1 MKKPLLILLFF
12 CVSIPVF
19 SQYKRMKKNR
29 SDYKDSCYHFMIVGF
44 ALEGDLPYGD
54 MSNRYGG
61 NFSAGMPILYKT
73 TKNLIFG
80 VEGNYFFSNNVRE
93 NSLDN
98 MYNSSSPPTI
108 TDGNGNPASVRVNER
123 GFTLYGVIGGVI
135 NKLGKNKNSGLLL
148 YAGLGYM
155 QHQIH
160 IADIG
165 RSLPQINGDLKKGYD
180 RLTGG
185 FATEQ
190 FIGYMFLAKNR
201 LANCFAGFTFQE
213 GFTTGLRGYQYDL
226 MAPDTKKRIDIL
238 IGLRIGWMLPLYKK
252 APKEFYYN

>member
-1 MKKPLLILLFF
+1 MKKQLLIILIFF
-12 CVSIPVF
+12 VSIASGF
-19 SQYKRMKKNR
+19 AQRERMRFNR
-29 SDYKDSCYHFMIVGF
+29 TEYKDSCHHFIIVGVDI
-44 ALEGDLPYGD
+44 AGELPAAD
-54 MSNRYGG
+54 MAKRFGG

-73 TKNLIFG
+73 SKNLIIG
-80 VEGNYFFSNNVRE
+80 VEGNYFFSGNVKE
-93 NSLDN
+93 NSLEN
-98 MYNSSSPPTI
+98 MYNSANTI
-108 TDGNGNPASVRVNER
+108 TDANGNPASVRVNER
-123 GFTLYGVIGGVI
+123 GFTLYGVIGTVI

-148 YAGLGYM
+148 YLGGGYM

-165 RSLPQINGDLKKGYD
+165 RSLPQIFGDLKKGYD

-201 LANCFAGFTFQE
+201 LANCYGGFTFQE
-213 GFTTGLRGYQYDL
+213 GFTTGLRGYQYDT
-226 MAPDTKKRIDIL
+226 MTSDNKRRLDIL
-238 IGLRIGWMLPLYKK
+238 VGLRIGWMLPLYKK

>member
-1 MKKPLLILLFF
+1 MKRLLLILSLF
-12 CVSIPVF
+12 CVSIPAF
-19 SQYKRMKKNR
+19 SQYKRMKMNR
-29 SDYKDSCYHFMIVGF
+29 NEFKDSCHHFLIVGI
-44 ALEGDLPYGD
+44 AVEGDIPSGD
-54 MSNRYGG
+54 LSARFGG
-61 NFSAGMPILYKT
+61 NFSVGVPVFYKT
-73 TKNLIFG
+73 SKNLIIG

-98 MYNSSSPPTI
+98 MYNAQNTI

-123 GFTLYGVIGGVI
+123 GFTLYGVVGGVI

-165 RSLPQINGDLKKGYD
+165 RSLPQIAGDLKKGYD

-201 LANCFAGFTFQE
+201 LANCYVGFTFQE
-213 GFTTGLRGYQYDL
+213 GFTTGLRGYQYDT
-226 MAPDTKKRIDIL
+226 MAPDNKRRIDIL
-238 IGLRIGWMLPLYKK
+238 TGIRFGWMLPLYKK

>member
-1 MKKPLLILLFF
+1 MKQPFLILSLFF
-12 CVSIPVF
+12 VSITAF
-19 SQYKRMKKNR
+19 AQRQKMRANR
-29 SDYKDSCYHFMIVGF
+29 TEYKDSCHHFIIVGV

-54 MSNRYGG
+54 LSKRYGG
-61 NFSAGMPILYKT
+61 NFSVGMPILYKT
-73 TKNLIFG
+73 SKNLIIG
-80 VEGNYFFSNNVRE
+80 VEGNYFFSGNVKE
-93 NSLDN
+93 NSLEN
-98 MYNSSSPPTI
+98 MYNNSDPPTI

-123 GFTLYGVIGGVI
+123 GFTLYGVVGTVI

-148 YAGLGYM
+148 YMGLGYM
-155 QHQIH
+155 QSQIH

-165 RSLPQINGDLKKGYD
+165 RSLPQVYGDLKKGYD

-190 FIGYMFLAKNR
+190 FVGYMFLAKNR
-201 LANCFAGFTFQE
+201 LANCYAGFTFQE

-226 MAPDTKKRIDIL
+226 MAPDNKRRIDVL
-238 IGLRIGWMLPLYKK
+238 IGIRLGWMLPLYKK